1 MVDNINNGR
10 RRLLTTVTTGVG
22 LAGAAALAVPLVAS
36 MKPSARARA
45 AGAPVE
51 VDIDDLAPGQMKV
64 VEWRGK
70 PVWILRRDETM
81 LSDLAEI
88 VEELADPDSNVL
100 EQQPVYARNAHR
112 SIRPDVLVVLGVCTH
127 LGCAPSKN
135 FDKGAASGLGDDWVG
150 GFFCPCHGSKFDL
163 SGRVYKSVP
172 APTNLEV
179 PPHSYVSD
187 NRIIIGVDE
196 TEATA

>member
-1 MVDNINNGR
+1 MTDGVNNSR

-135 FDKGAASGLGDDWVG
+135 FDKGAASGLGEDWVG

>member
-1 MVDNINNGR
+1 MADNINNDR
-10 RRLLTTVTTGVG
+10 RRVLTTVTTGVG
-22 LAGAAALAVPLVAS
+22 LAGAVALAVPLVAS

-51 VDIDDLAPGQMKV
+51 VDITDLAPGQMKV

-70 PVWILRRDETM
+70 PVWILRRDEAM
-81 LSDLAEI
+81 LL
-88 VEELADPDSNVL
+88 ELASIVDDLSDPDSAVV
-100 EQQPVYARNAHR
+100 EQQPNYARNAHR

-135 FDKGAASGLGDDWVG
+135 FDKGAGSGLGDDWVG

-163 SGRVYKSVP
+163 SGRVYKNVP

-179 PPHSYVSD
+179 PPHTYVSE
-187 NRIIIGVDE
+187 NLIVIGIDE
-196 TEATA
+196 KETAA

>member
-1 MVDNINNGR
+1 MADNINNGR
-10 RRLLTTVTTGVG
+10 RRVLTTVTTGVG
-22 LAGAAALAVPLVAS
+22 LAGAVALAVPLVAS

-45 AGAPVE
+45 GGAPVE
-51 VDIDDLAPGQMKV
+51 VDISDLAPGQMKV

-81 LSDLAEI
+81 LL
-88 VEELADPDSNVL
+88 ELASIVDDLSDPDSTVV
-100 EQQPVYARNAHR
+100 EQQPDYARNAHR

-163 SGRVYKSVP
+163 SGRVYKNVP

-179 PPHSYVSD
+179 PPHTYVSD
-187 NRIIIGVDE
+187 NRIVIGIDE
-196 TEATA
+196 EETTA

>member
-1 MVDNINNGR
+1 MSDDVNSGR

-22 LAGAAALAVPLVAS
+22 LAGATALAVPLVAS
-36 MKPSARARA
+36 MKPSARALA

-70 PVWILRRDETM
+70 PVWILRRDDAMLKDLEKIAGE
-81 LSDLAEI
+81 LSDPNSQVA
-88 VEELADPDSNVL
+88 
-100 EQQPVYARNAHR
+100 EQQPAYAQNATR

-127 LGCAPSKN
+127 LGCAPTKS
-135 FDKGAASGLGDDWVG
+135 FEKGAPSGMGDDWVG

-163 SGRVYKSVP
+163 SGRVYKNVP
-172 APTNLEV
+172 APTNLVV
-179 PPHSYVSD
+179 PPHSYVAD
-187 NRIIIGVDE
+187 NRILIGVDE
-196 TEATA
+196 GGAA

>member
-1 MVDNINNGR
+1 MTDGVNNSR

-135 FDKGAASGLGDDWVG
+135 FDKGAASGLGHDWVG

>member
-1 MVDNINNGR
+1 MTDGVNNSR
-10 RRLLTTVTTGVG
+10 HRLLTTVTTGVG

-187 NRIIIGVDE
+187 NRIIIGVAIE
-196 TEATA
+196 P

>member
-1 MVDNINNGR
+1 MADNINNDR
-10 RRLLTTVTTGVG
+10 RRVLTTVTTGVG
-22 LAGAAALAVPLVAS
+22 LAGAVALAVPLVAS

-51 VDIDDLAPGQMKV
+51 VDITDLALGQMKV

-70 PVWILRRDETM
+70 PVWILRRDEAM
-81 LSDLAEI
+81 LL
-88 VEELADPDSNVL
+88 ELASIVDDLSDPDSAVV
-100 EQQPVYARNAHR
+100 EQQPNYARNAHR

-135 FDKGAASGLGDDWVG
+135 FDKGAGSGLGDDWVG

-163 SGRVYKSVP
+163 SGRVYKNVP

-179 PPHSYVSD
+179 PPHTYVSD
-187 NRIIIGVDE
+187 NLIVIGIDE
-196 TEATA
+196 KETAA

>member
-1 MVDNINNGR
+1 MVDNINKDR
-10 RRLLTTVTTGVG
+10 RRVLTTVTTGVG

-45 AGAPVE
+45 GGAPVE
-51 VDIDDLAPGQMKV
+51 VDITDLAPGQMKV

-70 PVWILRRDETM
+70 PVWILRRDEAM
-81 LSDLAEI
+81 LLELASIVDDLSDPNSA
-88 VEELADPDSNVL
+88 VV
-100 EQQPVYARNAHR
+100 EQQPDYARNAHR
-112 SIRPDVLVVLGVCTH
+112 SIRSDVLVVLGVCTH

-135 FDKGAASGLGDDWVG
+135 FDKGTASGLGDDWVG

-163 SGRVYKSVP
+163 SGRVYKNVP

-179 PPHSYVSD
+179 PPHTYVSD
-187 NRIIIGVDE
+187 NRIVIGVDE
-196 TEATA
+196 KETAA

>member
-1 MVDNINNGR
+1 M
-10 RRLLTTVTTGVG
+10 
-22 LAGAAALAVPLVAS
+22 AVPLVAS
-36 MKPSARARA
+36 MKPSARALA

-51 VDIDDLAPGQMKV
+51 VEIDDLAPGQMKV

-70 PVWILRRDETM
+70 PVWILRRTDQM
-81 LSDLAEI
+81 L
-88 VEELADPDSNVL
+88 EEMASVTGQLSDPDSQVA
-100 EQQPVYARNAHR
+100 EQQPAYAQNAHR

-127 LGCAPSKN
+127 LGCAPSKA
-135 FDKGAASGLGDDWVG
+135 FDKGGSSGLGNDWVG

-163 SGRVYKSVP
+163 SGRVYKNVP

-179 PPHSYVSD
+179 PPHAYVSE
-187 NRIIIGVDE
+187 NRIVIGIDE